1 MTISNIIFIFA
12 SMDGKINYEEFKELE
27 LFKKR
32 IRKELLEELQGEVIN
47 LRWADAG
54 KDEIRDGGMTVA
66 ADAEDAGFAHA
77 KRKMLDL
84 LEKL

>member
-1 MTISNIIFIFA
+1 MN
-12 SMDGKINYEEFKELE
+12 GKINYEEFKELE

-54 KDEIRDGGMTVA
+54 EVEARDGGMTVA
-66 ADAEDAGFAHA
+66 ADAEDAGFAYA
-77 KRKMLDL
+77 KRKMLTL
-84 LEKL
+84 LKKL